1 MDVIASPAAA
11 RRRSRLRP
19 SPLRMT
25 LLALIACLAMGNG
38 LYFSPYFD
46 KLLILTPRLGAPFFI
61 KGPEA
66 MFYLTGFALWML
78 TLVIAGIPAAL
89 VDRVRG
95 QNNGSILTLVI
106 WLVVTLI
113 ITYDSWLVL
122 YELFFDS

>member
-1 MDVIASPAAA
+1 MDVTATPAAA
-11 RRRSRLRP
+11 RRP

-25 LLALIACLAMGNG
+25 LLLLIAVVAMGNG

-46 KLLILTPRLGAPFFI
+46 KLLILIPRLSAPFFI

-66 MFYLTGFALWML
+66 TFYMTGFSLWMM
-78 TLVIAGIPAAL
+78 TLALAGIPAAL
-89 VDRVRG
+89 VDRVRN
-95 QNNGSILTLVI
+95 QPHGSILSLVI
-106 WLVVTLI
+106 WLVVAMI